1 VLNPATAIG
10 PGAEKR
16 SVKNSRLAMV
26 PVLRSAGPA
35 RFSFSQPDRTVRRP
49 LAKPAPAAVLD
60 RAGAPNRWGLLVC
73 EVGVDRMSCKDGSAK
88 QTEAYCD
95 RFNHLDGPLLSVRL
109 ADLGFRPISRGRKM
123 VSPDAPPR
131 GGEINPAIGYPMTRS
146 NQPLPPWS
154 DPLSVAS
161 RRRRPGRRGFGPALF
176 LDKLVNMLLRRLT

>member
-1 VLNPATAIG
+1 MLNPATAIG

-35 RFSFSQPDRTVRRP
+35 QFSFSQPDRTVRRP

-95 RFNHLDGPLLSVRL
+95 RFNHYDAPLLSVRL
-109 ADLGFRPISRGRKM
+109 TDPGFRPISSGPKNGFVGRQ
-123 VSPDAPPR
+123 PR
-131 GGEINPAIGYPMTRS
+131 YRTTAAIHTLRS
-146 NQPLPPWS
+146 DS
-154 DPLSVAS
+154 
-161 RRRRPGRRGFGPALF
+161 
-176 LDKLVNMLLRRLT
+176 